1 MPRLVRDEAL
11 ADRRHVVVLLR
22 LVARA
27 DGRLVYGELIDVET
41 GAKKRFADWGGQ
53 TRLARAL
60 LAEAVKRR
68 DDSPTDRRSDTEEA
82 SS

>member
-1 MPRLVRDEAL
+1 MPRLVPDEAL
-11 ADRRHVVVLLR
+11 ADRRHVVALLR

-41 GAKKRFADWGGQ
+41 GAKERFADWGGQ
-53 TRLARAL
+53 TRLAKAL

-68 DDSPTDRRSDTEEA
+68 EDSPSGPRSDIEEA
-82 SS
+82 ST